1 MTPAEAITFVR
12 KHGIVLESANGQVP
26 SLVQTITGDKI
37 SGSWW
42 THPRGK
48 EIFQITRLVHESDQ
62 VLVCP
67 LISGKVTLV
76 HRRLWPAMVRCAG
89 HFRPEQ
95 IAQLVEQ
102 HTASGK
108 HVTEAIPFPNWVPN
122 DIATLAS
129 TLDEALT
136 LALDTL
142 KSIIQGDAHAT

>member
-1 MTPAEAITFVR
+1 MTPAEAAAFVR
-12 KHGIVLESANGQVP
+12 KHGVVLESANGQVP
-26 SLVQTITGDKI
+26 SLVQAITGDKI

-42 THPRGK
+42 AHPRGK

-62 VLVCP
+62 VLVCR

-76 HRRLWPAMVRCAG
+76 HRRLWPALVRCAG

-129 TLDEALT
+129 TLNEA